1 MNNILKEG
9 LDIQKI
15 YNVATRYY
23 RAALKR
29 NNSKEFCDFI
39 QNCGFDKDVGASGGF
54 EPVLLRL
61 DDMAEFRN

>member
-1 MNNILKEG
+1 MIIASIMNVIYIKEDVMNNILKEG

-15 YNVATRYY
+15 YNVAARYY

-39 QNCGFDKDVGASGGF
+39 QNYKKD
-54 EPVLLRL
+54 EIL
-61 DDMAEFRN
+61 